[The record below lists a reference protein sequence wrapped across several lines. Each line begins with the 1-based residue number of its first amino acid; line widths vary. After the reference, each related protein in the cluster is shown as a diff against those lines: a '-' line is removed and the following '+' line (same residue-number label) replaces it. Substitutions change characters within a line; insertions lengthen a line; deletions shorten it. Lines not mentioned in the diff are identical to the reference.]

1 MIFTSPIFLFLFLPV
16 VLSLFLLTP
25 QRLRI
30 FFLLL
35 ASLVFFFWAEKWF
48 VLVVIVLM
56 VVNYCFGLLM
66 DAFCN
71 SEEPRPK
78 GMKTV
83 LGLAVAFNLGLLGY
97 FKYAGFVLSNI
108 NTFAQSIGLAVA
120 FSPYALHLPLGISF
134 FTFRALSYVID
145 VYNRKVAGSK
155 NLMNISLFIS
165 FFPTAIA
172 GPLVR
177 YGEMASGFGERSV
190 TIEKFSIGL
199 RRFIIGL
206 GKKCL
211 IADTLGPVVN
221 QIFALSPG
229 QATIEVAW
237 LGIVAYTL
245 QIYFDFSGYSDMA
258 IGLGKMFGFDF
269 LENFN
274 YPYISQSVREF
285 WRRWHISLSTW
296 FRDYLYIPLGGNRR
310 QSSRLYLNLIIVFF
324 FCGLWHGASWNFV
337 IWGLWHGSFLILER
351 LKIGRW
357 TRSLWRPLR
366 HLYLL
371 LVVILGWVWFRA
383 ETLPLAL
390 AYFKALF
397 GISGTGRLEYS
408 LTLFLNQKVEMALLA
423 GFIFSGPV
431 SAFIMKTRR
440 TAQQKYDHLFF
451 RVADQGISIGQAIAL
466 ACLLAASFLS
476 IAGGTHT
483 PFIYFKF

>member
-1 MIFTSPIFLFLFLPV
+1 MIFSSPIFLFLFLPV
-16 VLSLFLLTP
+16 VLSLFLLIP
-25 QRLRI
+25 GRLRI

-48 VLVVIVLM
+48 VLVVMVLT
-56 VVNYCFGLLM
+56 VVNYFFGRLM
-66 DAFCN
+66 DVFCN
-71 SEEPRPK
+71 PEEPRPK
-78 GMKTV
+78 GMKIV
-83 LGLAVAFNLGLLGY
+83 LGLAVVFNLGLLGY
-97 FKYAGFVLSNI
+97 YKYADFVLSNV
-108 NTFAQSIGLAVA
+108 NAFAQSIGLAMA
-120 FSPYALHLPLGISF
+120 LSPYSLHLPMGISF

-145 VYNRKVAGSK
+145 VYNRKVTGSK
-155 NLMNISLFIS
+155 SLMNISLFIA

-172 GPLVR
+172 GPLAR
-177 YGEMASGFGERSV
+177 YGEMARGFGERTV
-190 TIEKFSIGL
+190 TIEQFSIGL
-199 RRFIIGL
+199 RRFIVGL

-229 QATIEVAW
+229 QLNLEVAW
-237 LGIVAYTL
+237 LGILAYTL

-258 IGLGKMFGFDF
+258 IGLGKMFGFDL

-296 FRDYLYIPLGGNRR
+296 FRDYLYIPLGGNRLK
-310 QSSRLYLNLIIVFF
+310 SSRLYLNLVIVFF

-351 LKIGRW
+351 LKIGQW
-357 TRSLWRPLR
+357 IHSLWRPMR

-371 LVVILGWVWFRA
+371 LIVILGWVWFRA

-390 AYFKALF
+390 TYFKALF
-397 GISGTGRLEYS
+397 GISGAGGMEYP
-408 LTLFLNQKVEMALLA
+408 LALFLNRKVELTLWA
-423 GFIFSGPV
+423 GLIFSGPV
-431 SAFIMKTRR
+431 SVFLVKIRKT
-440 TAQQKYDHLFF
+440 ALQQTDHLFF
-451 RVADQGISIGQAIAL
+451 RMADQGISIGQAIVL
-466 ACLLAASFLS
+466 ACLLAASSFS